1 MKNDF
6 KKKIFF
12 KFKLLLL
19 KTIKFIIEK
28 INFFILPDL
37 IKNKFNSNFDKDSRS
52 YIFRKKSNFIDV
64 LKIESTEYSTKL
76 CALGKKYLTDKSP
89 INLKGHR
96 HPYTAVYDLLFNN
109 FQNEKFNY
117 AEIGILNNAS
127 IKMFRKYFK
136 KANLYGFEFNKKF
149 IKKAKKDNL
158 KNTYYREIDVKNEK
172 KIFNAFKKTKKKF
185 KIIIEDSTHEFDDQ
199 IRVIKNITN
208 FLEPGGYLII
218 EDIFHEPKNL
228 EKKYYESIKKYEHLF
243 EKIYFIECNH
253 INKYSPGW
261 NNDKLLIMKRNNL

>member
-1 MKNDF
+1 M
-6 KKKIFF
+6 
-12 KFKLLLL
+12 
-19 KTIKFIIEK
+19 KTISIFSKHFWPENFK
-28 INFFILPDL
+28 IN
-37 IKNKFNSNFDKDSRS
+37 
-52 YIFRKKSNFIDV
+52 DV
-64 LKIESTEYSTKL
+64 CLSL
-76 CALGKKYLTDKSP
+76 
-89 INLKGHR
+89 
-96 HPYTAVYDLLFNN
+96 
-109 FQNEKFNY
+109 
-117 AEIGILNNAS
+117 
-127 IKMFRKYFK
+127 
-136 KANLYGFEFNKKF
+136 
-149 IKKAKKDNL
+149 
-158 KNTYYREIDVKNEK
+158 
-172 KIFNAFKKTKKKF
+172 KKKF